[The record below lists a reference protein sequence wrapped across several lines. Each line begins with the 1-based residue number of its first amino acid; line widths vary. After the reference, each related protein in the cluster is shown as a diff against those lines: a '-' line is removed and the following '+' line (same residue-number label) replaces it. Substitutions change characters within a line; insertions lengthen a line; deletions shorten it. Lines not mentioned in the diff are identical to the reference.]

1 MRKETTLNQIILGT
15 IARVVRHANFH
26 TELVGQLLQSVLE
39 EILVGSVAAA
49 TVAQPQDRGCLGI
62 TPFAN
67 AIPIPAK
74 ALTGKLAG
82 VVRPAQVDMP
92 TVAHPI
98 VTTVRNEHAIGPTG
112 KSMIAGVQRL
122 RAAHATGPK
131 ELAQMR
137 FRFGINRK
145 IGMASGFV
153 LSDQM
158 GDPLEWR
165 IAVRGVTTGEVF
177 GNLAQPQVLL
187 LHPVPNHVGTNWRS
201 HF

>member
-1 MRKETTLNQIILGT
+1 MAFTHTFIGVVLCHIL

-26 TELVGQLLQSVLE
+26 AELVGQLLQSVLE

-49 TVAQPQDRGCLGI
+49 TVAQPQDRGCFGI
-62 TPFAN
+62 TPYAN
-67 AIPIPAK
+67 AIPIPAETV
-74 ALTGKLAG
+74 TGKLAG
-82 VVRPAQVDMP
+82 VVRQAKVDMP

-98 VTTVRNEHAIGPTG
+98 INTVRNEHSVGPTG
-112 KSMIAGVQRL
+112 KIMIEGVKRL

-131 ELAQMR
+131 ELTQML

-158 GDPLEWR
+158 GDPLELR

-187 LHPVPNHVGTNWRS
+187 LHPV
-201 HF
+201 